1 MAHSPRS
8 IANIFLNKAKEEGV
22 ELTALKL
29 QKLVYYAAG
38 YYSAATNEPLMN
50 CSIEAWEYGPVVPQL
65 YHEFKEFGGKP
76 ITRFASE
83 HDFTDDPAPLPLND
97 KNAMQVADFVWNNY
111 KKYSAL
117 QLSEMTHR
125 PNSPWHKVRS
135 SRPGVRDADID
146 EGLLAEHFRQ
156 FVKKSA

>member
-1 MAHSPRS
+1 MPHSPRS
-8 IANIFLNKAKEEGV
+8 IANFFLNKAKEEGV

-38 YYSAATNEPLMN
+38 YYSAYTGSPLMN

-76 ITRFASE
+76 ITRLAAE
-83 HDFTDDPAPLPLND
+83 HDFTDEAAPIPTND
-97 KNAMQVADFVWNNY
+97 KTAMSVAEFVWENY

-125 PNSPWHKVRS
+125 PNSPWTKARDA
-135 SRPGVRDADID
+135 RPGVRDADID
-146 EGLLAEHFRQ
+146 EKLLMDHFAQ